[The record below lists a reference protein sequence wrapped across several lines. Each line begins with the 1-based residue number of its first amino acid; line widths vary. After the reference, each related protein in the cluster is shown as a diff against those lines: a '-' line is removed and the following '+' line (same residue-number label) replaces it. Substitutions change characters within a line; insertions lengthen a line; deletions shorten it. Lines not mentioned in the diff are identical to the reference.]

1 MPKEDKRRKELT
13 QEEIAAEKF
22 RTFFSTSVAQV
33 PEAMS
38 RREEEETPP
47 KRGLFGGLFQREKPE
62 PETKEPAERGLELP
76 PTGEIVLGDD
86 AEEPQAD
93 LELVLEPEEAAAEQ
107 PVMPE
112 PKKQTVPATPEKAPQ
127 EPAKPEAPAPEPVK
141 PAEPEKPA
149 APAKPAEPVKKEKPE
164 NKATAPAPSNKKKK
178 QKLDQPAVP
187 RSAMEQ
193 REDEEMKELKAM
205 LFGKPKAP
213 AKSAP
218 KQTETLPAS
227 PLTGLVF
234 AEDKAA
240 PEPPKTP
247 AEPEKTPEKPPVT
260 PQPTP
265 RMETAAEP
273 ESGKEKTTEIPA
285 FRFFGKADDEVKA
298 PTRETAPGPDDSMS
312 LPLIGL
318 DNEGNPSEE
327 PPVEALKAAPAAEAS
342 TAEVPVDGTPA
353 AEAEPASEEAPATP
367 EEVGEKL
374 RKMGAALTLRCVLGG
389 ILAAVL
395 LHFGLVAEG
404 LLAPL
409 AALDPVVAP
418 AAFYAANLLFL
429 AAAMAVAA
437 PVLRDGL
444 LGLKKDGRPSSDTM
458 PALAACA
465 ALLEAVVALL
475 NAQSYQTSSFTILSG
490 IAALGL
496 FMALLG
502 SRVQLAAG
510 RRNRS
515 AVAKHRPPRAGN
527 RRVCAGSCRADAHP
541 GPNADLVR
549 KLESSG
555 RKAAAAL
562 RPANPV

>member
-62 PETKEPAERGLELP
+62 PETKEPAKRGLELP

-141 PAEPEKPA
+141 PAEP
-149 APAKPAEPVKKEKPE
+149 AKPSEPVKKEKPE
-164 NKATAPAPSNKKKK
+164 NKAAAPAPSNETKK
-178 QKLDQPAVP
+178 QKLDQPAAS

-247 AEPEKTPEKPPVT
+247 AEPEKTPEKPPMT

-327 PPVEALKAAPAAEAS
+327 PPVESLPRS
-342 TAEVPVDGTPA
+342 
-353 AEAEPASEEAPATP
+353 
-367 EEVGEKL
+367 
-374 RKMGAALTLRCVLGG
+374 M
-389 ILAAVL
+389 
-395 LHFGLVAEG
+395 
-404 LLAPL
+404 
-409 AALDPVVAP
+409 
-418 AAFYAANLLFL
+418 N
-429 AAAMAVAA
+429 
-437 PVLRDGL
+437 
-444 LGLKKDGRPSSDTM
+444 
-458 PALAACA
+458 AACA
-465 ALLEAVVALL
+465 
-475 NAQSYQTSSFTILSG
+475 
-490 IAALGL
+490 
-496 FMALLG
+496 
-502 SRVQLAAG
+502 
-510 RRNRS
+510 
-515 AVAKHRPPRAGN
+515 
-527 RRVCAGSCRADAHP
+527 
-541 GPNADLVR
+541 
-549 KLESSG
+549 
-555 RKAAAAL
+555 
-562 RPANPV
+562 

>member
-1 MPKEDKRRKELT
+1 
-13 QEEIAAEKF
+13 
-22 RTFFSTSVAQV
+22 
-33 PEAMS
+33 
-38 RREEEETPP
+38 
-47 KRGLFGGLFQREKPE
+47 
-62 PETKEPAERGLELP
+62 
-76 PTGEIVLGDD
+76 
-86 AEEPQAD
+86 
-93 LELVLEPEEAAAEQ
+93 
-107 PVMPE
+107 
-112 PKKQTVPATPEKAPQ
+112 
-127 EPAKPEAPAPEPVK
+127 
-141 PAEPEKPA
+141 
-149 APAKPAEPVKKEKPE
+149 
-164 NKATAPAPSNKKKK
+164 
-178 QKLDQPAVP
+178 
-187 RSAMEQ
+187 
-193 REDEEMKELKAM
+193 
-205 LFGKPKAP
+205 
-213 AKSAP
+213 
-218 KQTETLPAS
+218 
-227 PLTGLVF
+227 
-234 AEDKAA
+234 
-240 PEPPKTP
+240 
-247 AEPEKTPEKPPVT
+247 
-260 PQPTP
+260 
-265 RMETAAEP
+265 
-273 ESGKEKTTEIPA
+273 
-285 FRFFGKADDEVKA
+285 
-298 PTRETAPGPDDSMS
+298 MS

-353 AEAEPASEEAPATP
+353 AEAEPTSDEAPATP

-502 SRVQLAAG
+502 SRVQLAAVKG
-510 RRNRS
+510 GYDLAMSEPEHRGAYRVKDKDLIRMLSRSLDQKDPWILLSRPTDWDEKLVEQSFGERASERRARKTAYILLAAGVLAGLVFLLFGGGIS
-515 AVAKHRPPRAGN
+515 GGAAALTAILCMGAPLSSTLVAGVASLRLQRT
-527 RRVCAGSCRADAHP
+527 
-541 GPNADLVR
+541 
-549 KLESSG
+549 
-555 RKAAAAL
+555 AAAAGAVIPGWAAVEEL
-562 RPANPV
+562 GGVDTVQVDADELFTADSAMLEDIRISKAGTTTGGTTTYPVTIRIDEMGDLLPGMNATAEIVTESADNVLSVPNAAITRGNYILVTKDSPSAANADDSMTAPDGYVYVKVETGVSDDDDIAITSGLTTEDTVA

>member
-1 MPKEDKRRKELT
+1 M
-13 QEEIAAEKF
+13 
-22 RTFFSTSVAQV
+22 
-33 PEAMS
+33 
-38 RREEEETPP
+38 
-47 KRGLFGGLFQREKPE
+47 
-62 PETKEPAERGLELP
+62 
-76 PTGEIVLGDD
+76 
-86 AEEPQAD
+86 
-93 LELVLEPEEAAAEQ
+93 
-107 PVMPE
+107 
-112 PKKQTVPATPEKAPQ
+112 
-127 EPAKPEAPAPEPVK
+127 K

-149 APAKPAEPVKKEKPE
+149 APAKPAEPVKKEKTE

-418 AAFYAANLLFL
+418 AAFYATNLLFL
-429 AAAMAVAA
+429 CIGFALMGTAFGPIGVFLPELFDANVRYSGSGIGYNLAAIVGAAFVPTIATWLSHHWGVHSVGLYLGVMAVCCLVA
-437 PVLRDGL
+437 VLSC
-444 LGLKKDGRPSSDTM
+444 KETKDVD
-458 PALAACA
+458 
-465 ALLEAVVALL
+465 
-475 NAQSYQTSSFTILSG
+475 FT
-490 IAALGL
+490 
-496 FMALLG
+496 
-502 SRVQLAAG
+502 
-510 RRNRS
+510 
-515 AVAKHRPPRAGN
+515 K
-527 RRVCAGSCRADAHP
+527 
-541 GPNADLVR
+541 
-549 KLESSG
+549 
-555 RKAAAAL
+555 
-562 RPANPV
+562 

>member
-1 MPKEDKRRKELT
+1 M
-13 QEEIAAEKF
+13 
-22 RTFFSTSVAQV
+22 
-33 PEAMS
+33 
-38 RREEEETPP
+38 
-47 KRGLFGGLFQREKPE
+47 
-62 PETKEPAERGLELP
+62 
-76 PTGEIVLGDD
+76 
-86 AEEPQAD
+86 
-93 LELVLEPEEAAAEQ
+93 
-107 PVMPE
+107 
-112 PKKQTVPATPEKAPQ
+112 
-127 EPAKPEAPAPEPVK
+127 
-141 PAEPEKPA
+141 
-149 APAKPAEPVKKEKPE
+149 KKEKPE

-374 RKMGAALTLRCVLGG
+374 RKMGAVVQVDGQV
-389 ILAAVL
+389 AV
-395 LHFGLVAEG
+395 FEG
-404 LLAPL
+404 
-409 AALDPVVAP
+409 
-418 AAFYAANLLFL
+418 
-429 AAAMAVAA
+429 
-437 PVLRDGL
+437 
-444 LGLKKDGRPSSDTM
+444 
-458 PALAACA
+458 
-465 ALLEAVVALL
+465 
-475 NAQSYQTSSFTILSG
+475 
-490 IAALGL
+490 
-496 FMALLG
+496 
-502 SRVQLAAG
+502 
-510 RRNRS
+510 
-515 AVAKHRPPRAGN
+515 
-527 RRVCAGSCRADAHP
+527 
-541 GPNADLVR
+541 
-549 KLESSG
+549 
-555 RKAAAAL
+555 
-562 RPANPV
+562 

>member
-1 MPKEDKRRKELT
+1 M
-13 QEEIAAEKF
+13 
-22 RTFFSTSVAQV
+22 
-33 PEAMS
+33 
-38 RREEEETPP
+38 
-47 KRGLFGGLFQREKPE
+47 
-62 PETKEPAERGLELP
+62 
-76 PTGEIVLGDD
+76 
-86 AEEPQAD
+86 
-93 LELVLEPEEAAAEQ
+93 
-107 PVMPE
+107 
-112 PKKQTVPATPEKAPQ
+112 
-127 EPAKPEAPAPEPVK
+127 K

-149 APAKPAEPVKKEKPE
+149 APAKPAEPGKKEKPE
-164 NKATAPAPSNKKKK
+164 NKATAPAPSNETKK
-178 QKLDQPAVP
+178 QKLDQPAAS

-312 LPLIGL
+312 LPRIGL

-502 SRVQLAAG
+502 SRVQLAAVKGGYDLAISEPEHRGAYRVKDKDLIRMLSRSLDQKDPWILLSRPTDWDEKLVEQSFGERASERRARKTAYILLAAGVLAGLVFLLFGGGRCCHPGLGSGGRAG
-510 RRNRS
+510 RRGHR
-515 AVAKHRPPRAGN
+515 AGGRGRTLYGGQRHAGRHPHLQGRPHRPGHSLLGQRAQPEL
-527 RRVCAGSCRADAHP
+527 RRAAGIVPADH
-541 GPNADLVR
+541 
-549 KLESSG
+549 
-555 RKAAAAL
+555 
-562 RPANPV
+562 